1 MEDRCAAAAVH
12 NSIQASHFSEKF
24 NTSLIASAEEKAWS
38 SAGFH
43 TFPHLATNSGKWG
56 RNFLFEKVS
65 KNWVKTEAFKT
76 AADSPILRLFKL
88 TSAIYKNSAYRF
100 TRRNDVQRHVAIRSQ
115 LEVKVKTGESSLRS
129 LSSGLFFQLKKKMN
143 VL

>member
-1 MEDRCAAAAVH
+1 MEDRCSAAAVH
-12 NSIQASHFSEKF
+12 NSIQASHFSKKF
-24 NTSLIASAEEKAWS
+24 NTSLIASTEEKAWI

-76 AADSPILRLFKL
+76 VAYSPVIRLFKL
-88 TSAIYKNSAYRF
+88 TLAI
-100 TRRNDVQRHVAIRSQ
+100 
-115 LEVKVKTGESSLRS
+115 
-129 LSSGLFFQLKKKMN
+129 
-143 VL
+143 